1 MLSRQMQ
8 PERMYGLLL
17 SGKLI
22 IKSKN
27 CVLKFSRKKKIDLKK
42 QIISS
47 AVQWKQIV
55 TQCRS

>member
-8 PERMYGLLL
+8 PQRMYGLLL

-22 IKSKN
+22 IKSKY
-27 CVLKFSRKKKIDLKK
+27 CVPKISRKRKLIKKT